1 MLHERWQFEKC
12 VRKSLHERQWPLL
25 AYGIVIYAMSAAPM
39 GAVSALRETSVLF
52 AAVIGYLFLGETL
65 TVRKILACVV
75 IAIGT
80 IMIG

>member
-1 MLHERWQFEKC
+1 
-12 VRKSLHERQWPLL
+12 
-25 AYGIVIYAMSAAPM
+25 
-39 GAVSALRETSVLF
+39 
-52 AAVIGYLFLGETL
+52 VIGYLFLGETL